1 MAPASILFFLQS
13 MEHYIYI
20 KRRFML
26 MSVIYGYFYS
36 ILEIIIWTVSVWM
49 KIIFYSSLEKLS
61 AVVGNRFPSFPTHD
75 LTSQWKWLFF
85 FFSTTICFA
94 FWMRSSFSFRLQSM
108 VGRIDGLLYYSFIF
122 LWPSWFGVYVI
133 FCIFAHSLFRQ
144 GDVYFWEIWK

>member
-1 MAPASILFFLQS
+1 MNFDKNNLFFPCKLLSITNIVVEISHRKMASPSFLFFLLQS
-13 MEHYIYI
+13 TEHLIYI

-61 AVVGNRFPSFPTHD
+61 AVVGNRFPSFPPRD

-94 FWMRSSFSFRLQSM
+94 F
-108 VGRIDGLLYYSFIF
+108 GCGLVF
-122 LWPSWFGVYVI
+122 P
-133 FCIFAHSLFRQ
+133 FACEAWS
-144 GDVYFWEIWK
+144 GG